1 MVIRVRVRV
10 TGGLMTTLPPE
21 FGALSIN
28 AFVNITDTEEGT
40 FHVFTGLF
48 SKLESF
54 NFIVQ
59 ISAIY

>member
-1 MVIRVRVRV
+1 
-10 TGGLMTTLPPE
+10 MTTLPPE